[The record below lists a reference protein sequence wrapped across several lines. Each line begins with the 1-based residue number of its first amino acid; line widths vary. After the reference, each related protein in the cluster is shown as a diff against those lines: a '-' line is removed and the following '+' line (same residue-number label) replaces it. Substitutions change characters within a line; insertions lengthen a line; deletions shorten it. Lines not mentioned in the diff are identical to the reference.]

1 MSSLSCGLGI
11 NANQILLESF
21 HLACKGSDC
30 CPLAVSCPCFW
41 GNHEV
46 LGEFTDNL
54 TQIKV
59 MIVVCII
66 LYYEKASASKNIEG
80 NDEEGGE
87 FLSKK
92 EEN

>member
-1 MSSLSCGLGI
+1 MGRKLVLLAPAVMLSIGYLRLMI
-11 NANQILLESF
+11 
-21 HLACKGSDC
+21 K
-30 CPLAVSCPCFW
+30 
-41 GNHEV
+41 
-46 LGEFTDNL
+46 
-54 TQIKV
+54 IKV

>member
-1 MSSLSCGLGI
+1 MRQKPVLQVTPAVMQTIGRLLGLTI
-11 NANQILLESF
+11 
-21 HLACKGSDC
+21 K
-30 CPLAVSCPCFW
+30 
-41 GNHEV
+41 
-46 LGEFTDNL
+46 
-54 TQIKV
+54 IKV

>member
-1 MSSLSCGLGI
+1 MFMFLGLTI
-11 NANQILLESF
+11 
-21 HLACKGSDC
+21 K
-30 CPLAVSCPCFW
+30 
-41 GNHEV
+41 
-46 LGEFTDNL
+46 
-54 TQIKV
+54 IKV

>member
-1 MSSLSCGLGI
+1 MLSIGYLRLLGLMI
-11 NANQILLESF
+11 
-21 HLACKGSDC
+21 K
-30 CPLAVSCPCFW
+30 
-41 GNHEV
+41 
-46 LGEFTDNL
+46 
-54 TQIKV
+54 IKV